1 MKNILK
7 NCDLLSQKNSIYFNN
22 KTSHQSLG
30 SGILTI
36 FCYFLIVFFLFYFCI
51 EVIQKKNSTSYFFK
65 KFTPEVG
72 TYYLNTTTI
81 FHYVQLLDEND
92 NIRIDNDSFIIFGTD
107 EYIDKFIKNFSLE
120 EIDHYYYG
128 NCTKNDI
135 LGNESI
141 INDDSIYNSYCIR
154 GFWNATLKKNI
165 LTNDNNFIYPYLK
178 YGSNSKKHKNIGYG
192 VYIIKCQNVSYR
204 KKLCKN
210 QNEILNEINQLL
222 RIKFTLIDN
231 NFDITIY
238 KKPVQ
243 SYLLEITNHLTGNT
257 ITCNN
262 LNFVP
267 VNILSNDGLI
277 FNTEKLIESF
287 RFDLNEKLSYD
298 KNDVNSVLSSFYFIM
313 GNKVEIYMR
322 TYPKIQDAL
331 ANIGGISKAI
341 LMFFFV
347 INYLINDFTINKDIN
362 EHYFAIKKDDE
373 QKRKLSKHLNQVNV
387 IHKEKNNKNTSDDS
401 KERSNDIILNDKNKK
416 KTFYNNF
423 TIVSNRPDFRLQI
436 CDSEFK
442 NSILHEIKSSIS
454 KQNNSISFKK
464 YLKTFYDK
472 KSILSK
478 RLILVRNLWKSKISE
493 ENIIYL
499 SIQIDSI
506 NKNLFNYNQ
515 FSLMKNKDFSCLKNY
530 SLN

>member
-7 NCDLLSQKNSIYFNN
+7 NCDLLSQKNSIYFNK

-30 SGILTI
+30 SGIITL
-36 FCYFLIVFFLFYFCI
+36 FCYSLIVFFLFYFCI
-51 EVIQKKNSTSYFFK
+51 EIIKRKNSSSYFFK

-107 EYIDKFIKNFSLE
+107 EYIDKFITNFSLE

-128 NCTKNDI
+128 NCIKNDI

-141 INDDSIYNSYCIR
+141 IYDESIYNSYCIR
-154 GFWNATLKKNI
+154 GFWNSTLKKNI

-178 YGSNSKKHKNIGYG
+178 YGSNSKTHKNIGYG

-204 KKLCKN
+204 NKICKN
-210 QNEILNEINQLL
+210 KNEILNEINKLL
-222 RIKFTLIDN
+222 RVKFTIIDN
-231 NFDITIY
+231 NFDITLY
-238 KKPVQ
+238 KNPVQ
-243 SYLLEITNHLTGNT
+243 TYLLEITNHLTGNT

-267 VNILSNDGLI
+267 VNILSNDGFI
-277 FNTEKLIESF
+277 FNTNKLIESF
-287 RFDLNEKLSYD
+287 RFDLNEKLLYD
-298 KNDVNSVLSSFYFIM
+298 KNEDNSVLSSFYFIM

-341 LMFFFV
+341 LMFCFI
-347 INYLINDFTINKDIN
+347 INYIINDYTINKDIN
-362 EHYFAIKKDDE
+362 EHYFAIKKE
-373 QKRKLSKHLNQVNV
+373 NEEKRKLSKNYIQVNMKY
-387 IHKEKNNKNTSDDS
+387 KEKNNKNTSDVS
-401 KERSNDIILNDKNKK
+401 RERSNDKILNDKNNKK
-416 KTFYNNF
+416 KPFYNNF
-423 TIVSNRPDFRLQI
+423 TIVSNRPDFHLQFPSS
-436 CDSEFK
+436 DFK
-442 NSILHEIKSSIS
+442 NSILHEIKSFKS
-454 KQNNSISFKK
+454 KQKNMIDFKM
-464 YLKTFYDK
+464 YLRTFYDK

-515 FSLMKNKDFSCLKNY
+515 FTLMKNNDFSCLR
-530 SLN
+530 SFS